1 MTRTRL
7 ASTAL
12 VLTAGVGIGLLLSAG
27 RNPERGSLVQAQ
39 EPAGKPAPEPAALQ
53 AEFDVAKGKLPDQA
67 HAMVSVAYH
76 FNNLWFAG
84 QHGNWPLAQFY
95 FNETRSH
102 LRWAVRIIPVRKDD
116 KGQEVQLGAI
126 LEAVENSPLKQLQ
139 ESIEAKDRDKF
150 VAAYEF
156 TLTSCYACH
165 KASDKPYLTLRI
177 PDHPAEPMIDFAPLP
192 APFPEKAPPSNAGEK
207 RP

>member
-1 MTRTRL
+1 MTRMRL

-12 VLTAGVGIGLLLSAG
+12 ILAAGVVLGVLLSADRRPG
-27 RNPERGSLVQAQ
+27 ERAALHAP
-39 EPAGKPAPEPAALQ
+39 EPASKPAPEPAALQ
-53 AEFDVAKGKLPDQA
+53 AELDTAKGKLPDQA

-76 FNNLWFAG
+76 FANLWFAG

-102 LRWAVRIIPVRKDD
+102 LRWAVRIIPIRKDN
-116 KGQEVQLGAI
+116 KGEEVKLGDI
-126 LEAVENSPLKQLQ
+126 LQAVENGPLTQLE
-139 ESIEAKDRDKF
+139 ESIRTKNRDKF

-156 TLTSCYACH
+156 MLSSCYACH

-192 APFPEKAPPSNAGEK
+192 PPFPEQPAPQPSDSK
-207 RP
+207 P